1 MDAHETANKIMNN
14 AIYAQSGGVSSVINA
29 SAYGV
34 ITELMRLVPKTKIY
48 AAQNGILGF
57 LDGQVYDIGETK
69 KSLKLLVDSPAG
81 MFGSCRF
88 KLPEL
93 TDKKFYQTLFEKLD
107 YRSIKYFFYNGGNDS
122 ADTCLKISVAAKKI
136 GYELFAVAVPKTI
149 DNDLMITDNCPG
161 FGSVAKYIATSV
173 KEASLDLR
181 SMCQTSTNVFILEV
195 MGRHAGWIA
204 ASAELANNPKET
216 YVHKILLPEVPL
228 DEVKF
233 LSGVE
238 DDISNFGF
246 SVIVAS
252 EGVKRKDGHF
262 YSQTEAQDSFG
273 HVQLGGLAPQ
283 ISELVNKN
291 LGLKYHWSVS
301 DYLQRSA
308 RHLVSKTDLEQAI
321 AVGKVAVQFAVSGKT
336 GVMPAIKRVSSTPY
350 KWKIIEGNLV
360 DIANK
365 EKTVPRDYI
374 TESGFRINKK
384 GVTYLHPLIQGES
397 FPKFESGIPK
407 YEQLD
412 LHLAK

>member
-1 MDAHETANKIMNN
+1 VGAHETANKIMNN

-216 YVHKILLPEVPL
+216 YVHKI
-228 DEVKF
+228 
-233 LSGVE
+233 
-238 DDISNFGF
+238 
-246 SVIVAS
+246 
-252 EGVKRKDGHF
+252 
-262 YSQTEAQDSFG
+262 
-273 HVQLGGLAPQ
+273 
-283 ISELVNKN
+283 
-291 LGLKYHWSVS
+291 
-301 DYLQRSA
+301 
-308 RHLVSKTDLEQAI
+308 
-321 AVGKVAVQFAVSGKT
+321 
-336 GVMPAIKRVSSTPY
+336 
-350 KWKIIEGNLV
+350 
-360 DIANK
+360 
-365 EKTVPRDYI
+365 
-374 TESGFRINKK
+374 
-384 GVTYLHPLIQGES
+384 
-397 FPKFESGIPK
+397 
-407 YEQLD
+407 
-412 LHLAK
+412 